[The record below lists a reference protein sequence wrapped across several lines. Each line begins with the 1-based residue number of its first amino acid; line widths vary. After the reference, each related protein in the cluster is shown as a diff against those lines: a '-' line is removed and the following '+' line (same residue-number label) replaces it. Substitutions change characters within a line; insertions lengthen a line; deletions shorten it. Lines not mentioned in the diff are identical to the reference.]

1 MAREKKVALVDPL
14 TNEPDKKEE
23 EKPDR
28 KPLTNTDR
36 AEAAAKKLSEEDEAK
51 KAQIEEIVEAFLE
64 SSASPQIKAN
74 ALTALATEINSSQSA
89 AGSGLPKVLKFLRE
103 HYAALVAVADAT
115 TPPDAAY
122 AAKLYDICSVLAM
135 TFSGADEDHRDCL
148 RFKVAASNDDV
159 SAWGHEYVRNLAG
172 ELGREYGIRRD
183 VEQGND
189 ASMEVDDET
198 EGTKKT
204 EEEEEEEKA
213 GGDAMDTGSDA
224 PKKELTW
231 TERKKA
237 EAEAERAARKAAREI
252 KTPETRDARA
262 RFHAQ
267 PAADLFPLAKVV
279 VAFFMKNNAEP
290 EAVDLLLEV
299 ERLQE
304 VTSFVDDANFQRIC
318 LYLISFA
325 SYIPE
330 PDNTAV
336 LRTALDIY
344 RAQAQHI
351 DALRLAIRLDDRAL
365 VKELFLSD
373 AISSNASLQRQAAYL
388 LGSQHLFLLDVE
400 EEDTLDPEVVAALN
414 QTNLF
419 ERFIAL
425 AEDLDVLDP
434 KTPDEIYKTQL
445 DDKRATFAGVDSARQ
460 NLAKTFVNAFVNA
473 GFGHDTLMT
482 GDSANKWI
490 YKNKDHGMMSA
501 AASLGMVL
509 QGHVDDGLAQVDT
522 LLEFGSED
530 YVKAGALLAIGV
542 VNCGVRHEVDPAV
555 ALLADYVE
563 EGADV
568 TRVGACL
575 GLGLAY
581 CGSAREDIVE
591 LLKPS
596 LESETIHVAAFASLA
611 LGMVM
616 VGTAD
621 ADVAE
626 AILEALIER
635 PESALADTRSRYFSL
650 GLGLL
655 FLRRGDEAE
664 MALATL
670 SALPGDAGEYA
681 RLTVETCA
689 FCGTGNVLKVQ
700 SLLGMIA
707 EANAAA
713 AERELAE
720 KEAEEESKEKDK
732 GAAGARGGAA
742 GSSGKGGKKQAAE
755 ASPHSPA
762 ALATLGLAI
771 VSMGEDL
778 SRDMSKRMFEHL
790 LAYGDVD
797 TRRAVPLAMALTHLS
812 NPDPSVIDVLGKLSH
827 DSNAA
832 VAQGAAL
839 ALGLV
844 GAGTNNARI
853 GQMLRALAAYRHRE
867 PSHLFAVRV
876 AQGLLHLGKGT
887 MTLSPFQSHKL
898 LPSRVAL
905 AGLLVA
911 FHSFLDLDGIIMGPT
926 HFIMYALSAAMRPRF
941 VMTVDEQGNE
951 LHVPVRVGDAVDT
964 VGQAGKRKQIT
975 GFQTRSTPVLLSPNE
990 RCELA
995 TDEYLAYTPVLEGIV
1010 VLRVNPD
1017 APAKTPEQKKQ
1028 EKDLAERREEAKRK
1042 ARERRDRMLAEA
1054 AAKEEEEAEK
1064 M

>member
-1 MAREKKVALVDPL
+1 MAREKKAALVDPVPV
-14 TNEPDKKEE
+14 ESV
-23 EKPDR
+23 DR
-28 KPLTNTDR
+28 KGTDSPPPPHLSNTDR
-36 AEAAAKKLSEEDEAK
+36 SAAARAKLSEEDARIQD
-51 KAQIEEIVEAFLE
+51 QIDEIVSVFLDE
-64 SSASPQIKAN
+64 QTTADLKKN
-74 ALTALATEINSSQSA
+74 ALVQLAQEINESQSS

-103 HYAALVAVADAT
+103 HYASLVAVADAPGT
-115 TPPDAAY
+115 RDAVY
-122 AAKLYDICSVLAM
+122 AANLYDICSVLAM
-135 TFSGADEDHRDCL
+135 TFSGSDHDHRDCL
-148 RFKVAASNDDV
+148 RFKVAAGNDDV

-172 ELGREYGIRRD
+172 ELGREYGMRRD
-183 VEQGND
+183 VEQGNG
-189 ASMEVDDET
+189 SPMEVDGAT
-198 EGTKKT
+198 ESEKGD
-204 EEEEEEEKA
+204 EEEEEEVKDEEDEAKKAKKKKKKNEHADKA
-213 GGDAMDTGSDA
+213 GGGKASAGTDAMDTSADAA

-262 RFHAQ
+262 RFHAE

-279 VAFFMKNNAEP
+279 VSFFMSNNAEP

-299 ERLQE
+299 ERLAD
-304 VTSFVDDANFQRIC
+304 VDDANFERIC

-344 RAQAQHI
+344 RSQAQHI

-365 VKELFLSD
+365 VKEIFMSD
-373 AISSNASLQRQAAYL
+373 AIASNPPLQRQAAYV

-400 EEDTLDPEVVAALN
+400 EEDSLDPEVVAALN

-482 GDSANKWI
+482 GESANKWI

-555 ALLADYVE
+555 ALLADYVD
-563 EGADV
+563 EGSDV

-635 PESALADTRSRYFSL
+635 SESTLADTRSRYFSL

-655 FLRRGDEAE
+655 FLRRGDEAD

-681 RLTVETCA
+681 RLTLETCA

-713 AERELAE
+713 AERELAA
-720 KEAEEESKEKDK
+720 KEAEEESKDKDK
-732 GAAGARGGAA
+732 KKADGASAGA
-742 GSSGKGGKKQAAE
+742 
-755 ASPHSPA
+755 
-762 ALATLGLAI
+762 
-771 VSMGEDL
+771 
-778 SRDMSKRMFEHL
+778 
-790 LAYGDVD
+790 
-797 TRRAVPLAMALTHLS
+797 
-812 NPDPSVIDVLGKLSH
+812 
-827 DSNAA
+827 
-832 VAQGAAL
+832 
-839 ALGLV
+839 
-844 GAGTNNARI
+844 
-853 GQMLRALAAYRHRE
+853 
-867 PSHLFAVRV
+867 
-876 AQGLLHLGKGT
+876 
-887 MTLSPFQSHKL
+887 
-898 LPSRVAL
+898 
-905 AGLLVA
+905 
-911 FHSFLDLDGIIMGPT
+911 
-926 HFIMYALSAAMRPRF
+926 
-941 VMTVDEQGNE
+941 
-951 LHVPVRVGDAVDT
+951 
-964 VGQAGKRKQIT
+964 
-975 GFQTRSTPVLLSPNE
+975 
-990 RCELA
+990 
-995 TDEYLAYTPVLEGIV
+995 
-1010 VLRVNPD
+1010 
-1017 APAKTPEQKKQ
+1017 
-1028 EKDLAERREEAKRK
+1028 
-1042 ARERRDRMLAEA
+1042 
-1054 AAKEEEEAEK
+1054 
-1064 M
+1064 